1 MNAFKTVVQKWKD
14 MNAILRILIGLAI
27 GIVLGLTVP
36 NLPVIGLLGSI
47 FVGSL
52 KGIAPILV
60 FVLIMSS
67 LANSSTGIG
76 ARFRTVIFLYM
87 TSTLVAS
94 IVAVITSYLFPV
106 TMKLTGD
113 AAEQAAPTGV
123 GEVWTNLLNNMVTN
137 PVSALANANYIGILF
152 WAVLFGLALK
162 AIGSEKTNN
171 IIAEIA
177 DMINKVVTWI
187 ILLAPFGVM
196 GLVFN
201 AISENGLAIFTVYG
215 KLVAALVG
223 SMLFVTLV
231 TDPFIAALFLKR
243 NPYPLTWTA
252 LKESGLTAF
261 FTRSS
266 AANIPV
272 NMKTCEKLGLEK
284 DFYSVSIPLGATI
297 NMDGAAAVITI
308 MSLSVARTMGV
319 EVSIPTA
326 IALSFLS
333 TLAACGAS
341 GVAGGSLLL
350 IPMAC
355 SFFGISNDIA
365 MQAVEVGFIIGVI
378 QDSVETALNSSGDVV
393 FSATSEYYT
402 RRKRGEDMRFLGE
415 YAKKKK
421 DAPAE
426 G

>member
-27 GIVLGLTVP
+27 GLVLGLTVP

-76 ARFRTVIFLYM
+76 SRFRTVIFLYM

-113 AAEQAAPTGV
+113 AADQAAPTGV

-201 AISENGLAIFTVYG
+201 AVSENGLAIFTVYG

-308 MSLSVARTMGV
+308 MSLAVARTMGV

-393 FSATSEYYT
+393 FSATAEYYA
-402 RRKRGEDMRFLGE
+402 RRKRGEDMRFLGD

>member
-1 MNAFKTVVQKWKD
+1 MNALKAVVQKWKD
-14 MNAILRILIGLAI
+14 MNAILRILIGLVI
-27 GIVLGLTVP
+27 GLALGLLFP
-36 NLPVIGLLGSI
+36 NMPVIGLLGSI

-76 ARFRTVIFLYM
+76 SRSRTVIFLYM
-87 TSTLVAS
+87 TSTFVAS

-162 AIGSEKTNN
+162 AIGSEKTNT
-171 IIAEIA
+171 IIQEIA

-201 AISENGLAIFTVYG
+201 AVSENGLAIFTVYG

-231 TDPFIAALFLKR
+231 TDPFIASLFLRR

-272 NMKTCEKLGLEK
+272 NMATCEKLGLEK

-355 SFFGISNDIA
+355 SFFGISNDVA

-393 FSATSEYYT
+393 FSATAEYYA
-402 RRKRGEDMRFLGE
+402 RRKRGEDMRFLGD